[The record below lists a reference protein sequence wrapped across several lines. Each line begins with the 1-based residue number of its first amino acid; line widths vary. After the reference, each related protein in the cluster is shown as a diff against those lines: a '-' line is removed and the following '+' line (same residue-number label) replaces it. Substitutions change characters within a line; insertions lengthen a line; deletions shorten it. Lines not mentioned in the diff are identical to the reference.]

1 MQLKRNLAGRGAFR
15 LLQGTVAV
23 SIKPQEL
30 RRKG

>member
-1 MQLKRNLAGRGAFR
+1 MQLKRKLAGRGAFR

-23 SIKPQEL
+23 SINPQEL